1 MGKKKKKKSNKK
13 KIDKA
18 VAATPDEQVEAV
30 VATADEQVAAA
41 EGGNDHPVKLKNKA
55 YIQEMEKL
63 QLELVRLQ
71 DWVKKEGLKVIVV
84 FEGRDAAGKGGV
96 LKRITERV
104 SPRVFRV
111 VALPAPSDRE
121 KSQLFFQRYINHFP
135 AAGEIVLF
143 DRSWYNRACVEHVM
157 GFCNKTEYEE
167 FLNNCPVFETAM
179 VRAGI
184 ILIKYFFDVGQE
196 QQERRFLRRINDPMR
211 HWKLSPM
218 DLESYRRWW
227 DYTAAID
234 RMLEE
239 TDTEQAPWNIVNADD
254 KKRARLNCI
263 SHMLS
268 SIPYKKTSYKP
279 EALPKLKRKAPQAP
293 TTPRY
298 KNFVP
303 EVF

>member
-1 MGKKKKKKSNKK
+1 MGKKKKKKGKK
-13 KIDKA
+13 KKTDRT
-18 VAATPDEQVEAV
+18 VVATPDEQVAAV
-30 VATADEQVAAA
+30 VATPDEQVAAA

-55 YIQEMEKL
+55 YMQEMDKL

-71 DWVKKEGLKVIVV
+71 EWVKKEGLRAVVV

-96 LKRITERV
+96 LKRITARV

-121 KSQLFFQRYINHFP
+121 KSQLYFQRYMRHFP

-157 GFCNKTEYEE
+157 GFCSKAEYEE
-167 FLNNCPVFETAM
+167 FLHNCPIFEATM

-234 RMLEE
+234 RMIEE
-239 TDTEQAPWNIVNADD
+239 TDTEQVPWYIVNADN
-254 KKRARLNCI
+254 KRRARLNCI

-268 SIPYKKTSYKP
+268 AIPYKKTSYKP
-279 EALPKLKRKAPQAP
+279 ESLPKLKRRAPQTP

>member
-1 MGKKKKKKSNKK
+1 MGKKKSNKK
-13 KIDKA
+13 TKDI
-18 VAATPDEQVEAV
+18 TV
-30 VATADEQVAAA
+30 VATAEEHVAAA
-41 EGGNDHPVKLKNKA
+41 EGSDDHPVKLKNKS
-55 YIQEMEKL
+55 YLQELEKL
-63 QLELVRLQ
+63 ELELVRLQ
-71 DWVKKEGLKVIVV
+71 EWVKKEGLRAVIV

-121 KSQLFFQRYINHFP
+121 KTQLYFQRYMRHFP

-167 FLNNCPVFETAM
+167 FLSNCPVFEAAM

-184 ILIKYFFDVGQE
+184 ILIKYFFDVGQQE
-196 QQERRFLRRINDPMR
+196 QERRFLKRINDPMR

-234 RMLEE
+234 RMLEA
-239 TDTEQAPWNIVNADD
+239 TDTELTPWHIVKADD
-254 KKRARLNCI
+254 KRRARLNCI
-263 SHMLS
+263 SHILS
-268 SIPYKKTSYKP
+268 VIPYKKTSNKP
-279 EALPKLKRKAPQAP
+279 EVLPKRKRRAPHAP
-293 TTPRY
+293 IAPRF
-298 KNFVP
+298 KKFVP

>member
-1 MGKKKKKKSNKK
+1 MGKKKKKKGNKK
-13 KIDKA
+13 KTDKT
-18 VAATPDEQVEAV
+18 VVATPDEQVAAV
-30 VATADEQVAAA
+30 VATPDEQVAAA

-55 YIQEMEKL
+55 YMQEMDKL

-71 DWVKKEGLKVIVV
+71 EWVKKEGLRAVVV

-96 LKRITERV
+96 LKRITARV

-121 KSQLFFQRYINHFP
+121 KSQLYFQRYMRHFP

-157 GFCNKTEYEE
+157 GFCSKTEYEE
-167 FLNNCPVFETAM
+167 FLHNCPVFEATM

-196 QQERRFLRRINDPMR
+196 QQERRFLRRINDPLR

-234 RMLEE
+234 RMIEE
-239 TDTEQAPWNIVNADD
+239 TDTEQVPWYIVNADN
-254 KKRARLNCI
+254 KRRARLNCI

-268 SIPYKKTSYKP
+268 TIPYKKTSYKP
-279 EALPKLKRKAPQAP
+279 EALPKLKRKAPGTP